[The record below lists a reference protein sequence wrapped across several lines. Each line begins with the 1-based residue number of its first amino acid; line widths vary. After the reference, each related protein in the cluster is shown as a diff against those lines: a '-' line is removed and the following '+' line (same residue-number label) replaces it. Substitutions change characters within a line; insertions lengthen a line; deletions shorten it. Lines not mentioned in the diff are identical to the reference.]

1 MGGVPVYFFVL
12 FKKKK
17 KEHSMNK
24 VKVRLTVININILM
38 VVTKNNVSSLQIHV
52 PESAQ
57 R

>member
-17 KEHSMNK
+17 KEQSMNK